1 MGTRISFGVYY
12 IAILGEYGWGRA
24 ETAGAFS
31 MAMVFHAIFA
41 PVTGTLIDRFGPR
54 KLFPLGATFM
64 FLGLLGAS
72 RISAIWHLYLFF
84 GVVMAIGINTL
95 SYSPHMS
102 IIPKWFIRRRGL
114 ASGLVL
120 SGVGLEALVL
130 VPFNELM
137 IDTFAGKYN
146 PWCFFNLDGS
156 TASLANLP

>member
-1 MGTRISFGVYY
+1 
-12 IAILGEYGWGRA
+12 
-24 ETAGAFS
+24 
-31 MAMVFHAIFA
+31 MVFHAIFA
-41 PVTGTLIDRFGPR
+41 PVTETIIDRFGPR
-54 KLFPLGATFM
+54 KLFPLGAIFL
-64 FLGLLGAS
+64 FLGLLAAS
-72 RISAIWHLYLFF
+72 RISTIWHLYLFF

-146 PWCFFNLDGS
+146 PWCFFNLDGR